1 MNYNEQLRG
10 KILLAEQRRDEA
22 EQILKAAKPR
32 QKTGFAEFIRDMV
45 FGLGLKNVFYGI
57 TDAAV
62 ITIALAAGM
71 IALLYG
77 ISPEYHEADFEL
89 YGLVFALSPLIYLTF
104 FLLSFVKEKTEGC
117 FDVKMSCRYTALHL
131 CAFRMFV
138 CGIFCMIINA
148 LSALVVALRAG
159 VSFTELAAVSFSSLF
174 LFALVMILSLLRFGT
189 KGCFIPL
196 GIMAACLVLST
207 FSWFNALLRNIPTAA
222 YLVLGAVL
230 LILNQSVLNKINRRY
245 SYAVR

>member
-22 EQILKAAKPR
+22 EQILKSAKPR

-45 FGLGLKNVFYGI
+45 CGLGLKNVFYGVQ
-57 TDAAV
+57 DAAA
-62 ITIALAAGM
+62 ITIAVAAGM
-71 IALLYG
+71 IAALYG
-77 ISPEYHEADFEL
+77 ISPGCREADFEF
-89 YGLVFALSPLIYLTF
+89 YGLVFALSPLIYITF
-104 FLLSFVKEKTEGC
+104 FLLSFIKEKTEGC

-148 LSALVVALRAG
+148 ISALVIALRAEI
-159 VSFTELAAVSFSSLF
+159 SFTELAAVSFSSLF
-174 LFALVMILSLLRFGT
+174 LFALVMILSLLRFGA
-189 KGCFIPL
+189 KGCFVPL

-207 FSWFNALLRNIPTAA
+207 FSWFNTLLRNIPTAA

-230 LILNQSVLNKINRRY
+230 LVLNQSVLNKINRRY

>member
-1 MNYNEQLRG
+1 MNYNDRLRG

-77 ISPEYHEADFEL
+77 ISPGCREADFGL

-159 VSFTELAAVSFSSLF
+159 LSFTELAAVSFSSLF
-174 LFALVMILSLLRFGT
+174 LFALVMILSLLRFGA

>member
-1 MNYNEQLRG
+1 MNYNERLRE
-10 KILLAEQRRDEA
+10 KITLAEQHRDET

-32 QKTGFAEFIRDMV
+32 KKTGFAEFIHDMV

-57 TDAAV
+57 MDVAV
-62 ITIALAAGM
+62 ITIAAAAGM

-77 ISPEYHEADFEL
+77 ISPEYRQADFEL
-89 YGLVFALSPLIYLTF
+89 YGLVFALSPLIYMTF
-104 FLLSFVKEKTEGC
+104 FLLSFIKEKTEGC

-148 LSALVVALRAG
+148 ISALVIALRAEI
-159 VSFTELAAVSFSSLF
+159 SFTELAAISFSSLF
-174 LFALVMILSLLRFGT
+174 LFALVMILSLMRFGA
-189 KGCFIPL
+189 KGCFVPL
-196 GIMAACLVLST
+196 GIMAACLILSS
-207 FSWFNALLRNIPTAA
+207 FSWFNTLLKNIPTAA
-222 YLVLGAVL
+222 YLILGAVL
-230 LILNQSVLNKINRRY
+230 LVLNQSVLNKINRRY

>member
-1 MNYNEQLRG
+1 MNYNDRLRG

-32 QKTGFAEFIRDMV
+32 PKTGFAEFIRDMV

-57 TDAAV
+57 PDVAV
-62 ITIALAAGM
+62 ITVFLAAGTV
-71 IALLYG
+71 ALLYG
-77 ISPEYHEADFEL
+77 ISPDYRGADFEL
-89 YGLVFALSPLIYLTF
+89 YGLVFSLSPLIYMTF
-104 FLLSFVKEKTEGC
+104 FLMSFVKEKTEGC

-138 CGIFCMIINA
+138 SGIFCMIINA
-148 LSALVVALRAG
+148 LSALVVAVRLEI
-159 VSFTELAAVSFSSLF
+159 SFTELAAVSFSSLF
-174 LFALVMILSLLRFGT
+174 LFALMMILSLLRFGA

-196 GIMAACLVLST
+196 GVLAACFILSS
-207 FSWFNALLRNIPTAA
+207 FSWFNTLLKNIPTAA
-222 YLVLGAVL
+222 YLILGAVL
-230 LILNQSVLNKINRRY
+230 LFLDQSVLNKINRRY